1 MGREKEDMVVLKA
14 VRNEEE
20 GRIIIENCTRR
31 TRMVERVQNE
41 MVLGAVRLRMW
52 LHCEH

>member
-1 MGREKEDMVVLKA
+1 MGREKDDMVVLKA
-14 VRNEEE
+14 VKNGEE
-20 GRIIIENCTRR
+20 GRIIIENCTKR

-41 MVLGAVRLRMW
+41 VVLGAMLLRMW